1 MNPPTDPAPM
11 SGPGT
16 RVEGVSEPI
25 PTSTLVLNP
34 STDSSEALDGPVIAA
49 GARSARRMMWKCGVI
64 AIFTA
69 L

>member
-49 GARSARRMMWKCGVI
+49 GARSARRSDLTGT
-64 AIFTA
+64 TA
-69 L
+69 AAT